1 MVAHPIPRPAGPVWL
16 TRNRVVL
23 VLTAGV
29 LLFALLRYLHDAYGH
44 GDIDLYHTYALAF
57 WSGTPPFHSLPA
69 EYPMLAL
76 AAFTLTLLPPER
88 DYVTVFG
95 LWMLLLLAA
104 GYVAVRRRESVRT
117 AEVCAVYLVLGCYAT
132 VLGRYD
138 LVPAAAVV
146 VAYWAARSRRFDLA
160 YGLLALGALLKLYPL
175 LLVPVVAL
183 EQYRALGAD
192 PLRLPPP
199 RAVLR
204 GLAIVAVAV
213 AGGFAVAAMLDPSHW
228 LGALDFNAHRPLQ
241 VESVPASLLWLTGL
255 AGLPVAADRS
265 YNSYNLVGQASGII
279 GFASDLALLG
289 GCLLVYWRQLNG
301 RIEFG
306 RALTLCVLVVICA
319 NRVLSPQYLIW
330 VLPLVAI
337 MERDYDLVW
346 LAVCALTT
354 LIFPFAYDSTGL
366 RGQPMPAQ
374 YPPYFPALIAVRNAL
389 LIVGTVRFATR
400 AARPRNTAPAPAPAR
415 PVPSWRA

>member
-1 MVAHPIPRPAGPVWL
+1 MVAHPIPRTAGPAWL

-23 VLTAGV
+23 ALAAGV
-29 LLFALLRYLHDAYGH
+29 LVLALLRYLPDAYGH
-44 GDIDLYHTYALAF
+44 GDIDLYHRYALAF
-57 WSGTPPFHSLPA
+57 WSGSPPFHSLPA

-76 AAFTLTLLPPER
+76 APFTLTLLPPER

-104 GYVAVRRRESVRT
+104 GYVAIRRRESART
-117 AEVCAVYLVLGCYAT
+117 AEVCVAYLVLGGYAT

-146 VAYWAARSRRFDLA
+146 VAYWAARRRRFDLA
-160 YGLLALGALLKLYPL
+160 YGLLAIGTLLKLYPL
-175 LLVPVVAL
+175 LLVPVVAI
-183 EQYRALGAD
+183 EQYRALGAH
-192 PLRLPPP
+192 PLRVPPP
-199 RAVLR
+199 RAVVR
-204 GLAIVAVAV
+204 GLAIVAVTV
-213 AGGFAVAAMLDPSHW
+213 AAGFALAAILDPSRW

-255 AGLPVAADRS
+255 AGLPIAADRS
-265 YNSYNLVGQASGII
+265 YNSYNLLGQASGVI
-279 GFASDLALLG
+279 GFAADLALVG
-289 GCLLVYWRQLNG
+289 CCLLVYWRQLQR

-330 VLPLVAI
+330 VLPLIAI
-337 MERDYDLVW
+337 VERDYDLVW

-366 RGQPMPAQ
+366 RGQPMPAE
-374 YPPYFPALIAVRNAL
+374 YPLYFPALIAVRNVL
-389 LIVGTVRFATR
+389 LVVATVRFAM
-400 AARPRNTAPAPAPAR
+400 RPRRVPAPAPAR

>member
-1 MVAHPIPRPAGPVWL
+1 MVAHPIPRPVGPVRL

-23 VLTAGV
+23 VAAAAV
-29 LLFALLRYLHDAYGH
+29 MAFSLLRYLPGAYGH
-44 GDIDLYHTYALAF
+44 GDIDLYHRYALAF
-57 WSGTPPFHSLPA
+57 WSATPPFHSLPA

-76 AAFTLTLLPPER
+76 APFMLTLLPPER

-95 LWMLLLLAA
+95 LWMLLLLVA
-104 GYVAVRRRESVRT
+104 GYVAIRRRESART
-117 AEVCAVYLVLGCYAT
+117 AEVCAVYLALGCFAT

-146 VAYWAARSRRFDLA
+146 VAFWAVRSRRFDLA
-160 YGLLALGALLKLYPL
+160 YGLLALGTLLKLYPL
-175 LLVPVVAL
+175 LLVPVVAI
-183 EQYRALGAD
+183 EQYRALGAH

-199 RAVLR
+199 PAVVR

-213 AGGFAVAAMLDPSHW
+213 AGGFALAAVLDPSRW
-228 LGALDFNAHRPLQ
+228 LGPLDFNAHRPLQ

-255 AGLPVAADRS
+255 AGLPMAADRS
-265 YNSYNLVGQASGII
+265 YNSYNLLGQASGVI
-279 GFASDLALLG
+279 GLAADLALLG
-289 GCLLVYWRQLNG
+289 GCLLVYWRQLNR

-330 VLPLVAI
+330 VLPLIAI
-337 MERDYDLVW
+337 VERDYDLVW
-346 LAVCALTT
+346 LAVCAMTT

-366 RGQPMPAQ
+366 RGQPMPAE
-374 YPPYFPALIAVRNAL
+374 YPLYFPALIAVRNAL
-389 LIVGTVRFATR
+389 LIVAAVRFATR
-400 AARPRNTAPAPAPAR
+400 PARAAAPTPAR
-415 PVPSWRA
+415 PVPSWRG

>member
-1 MVAHPIPRPAGPVWL
+1 MVAHPIPRPVRPAWL

-23 VLTAGV
+23 VATAG
-29 LLFALLRYLHDAYGH
+29 LLLLALLRYLPGAYGH
-44 GDIDLYHTYALAF
+44 GDIDVYHRYALAF
-57 WSGTPPFHSLPA
+57 WSGAPPFHALPA
-69 EYPMLAL
+69 EYPVLAL
-76 AAFTLTLLPPER
+76 APFTLTLLPPEQ

-95 LWMLLLLAA
+95 LWMLLLVAA
-104 GYVAVRRRESVRT
+104 GYIAVRRRESART
-117 AEVCAVYLVLGCYAT
+117 AEVFAVYLVLGCYAT

-175 LLVPVVAL
+175 VLVPVVAI
-183 EQYRALGAD
+183 EQYRALGAH

-199 RAVLR
+199 RAVVR
-204 GLAIVAVAV
+204 GLAIALVTVTAGFVLAAVLV
-213 AGGFAVAAMLDPSHW
+213 PSHW
-228 LGALDFNAHRPLQ
+228 LGPLDFNAHRPLQ

-265 YNSYNLVGQASGII
+265 YNSYNLLGQASGII
-279 GFASDLALLG
+279 GFAADLVLIG
-289 GCLLVYWRQLNG
+289 GCLFVYWRQLNL
-301 RIEFG
+301 RMEFG

-330 VLPLVAI
+330 VLPLIAI
-337 MERDYDLVW
+337 MERDYGLVW

-366 RGQPMPAQ
+366 RGKPMPAE
-374 YPPYFPALIAVRNAL
+374 YPLYLPALIAVRNAL
-389 LIVGTVRFATR
+389 LIVATVRFAMRPAR
-400 AARPRNTAPAPAPAR
+400 AHVPAPAR